1 MGPFSFLSARR
12 FHAVSLRTV
21 IFVDGQNFKS
31 NLQEFSYRSD
41 NPNVRYPEYRLDE
54 KHFDWTRFFLG
65 VVEKFNQATH
75 LDHTLIRAYW
85 YTAETITPF
94 PQARDQWIQ
103 DIITSYSG
111 DFPELSGDRIHD
123 LARGWWER
131 EREFFQNTRSRIFED
146 IQRRTDFL
154 EFQYTG
160 QYVVR
165 PFDVHRIYRGYSNQI
180 VYQGRRVGEKGVDV
194 GIAVDMISKLPSY
207 DAGILI
213 SGDAD
218 YIPAVLHIK
227 NQLKNFYQFSLAKG
241 IPPRIH
247 HLSPWL
253 RGVVDS
259 FQSFN
264 ELELVEQYLDRS
276 SGIPPYI
283 MDSIDARLL
292 ELKGIAGS

>member
-1 MGPFSFLSARR
+1 M
-12 FHAVSLRTV
+12 SLRTV

-31 NLQEFSYRSD
+31 NLQEFSYRSSD
-41 NPNVRYPEYRLDE
+41 ISVRYPLYRLDE
-54 KHFDWTRFFLG
+54 KHFDWTKFFLS
-65 VVEKFNQATH
+65 VVDKFNDATH
-75 LDHTLIRAYW
+75 LDHVLIRAYW

-103 DIITSYSG
+103 KIIDDYGASFS
-111 DFPELSGDRIHD
+111 ELTHEFVST
-123 LARGWWER
+123 LAREWWER
-131 EREFFQNTRSRIFED
+131 ERDIFQNTRSRIFENV
-146 IQRRTDFL
+146 QRQTDFL

-165 PFDVHRIYRGYSNQI
+165 PFDVYRIYRGYSDEI
-180 VYQGRRVGEKGVDV
+180 VYQGKRVGEKGVDV
-194 GIAVDMISKLPSY
+194 GIAVDMISKLQNY

-218 YIPAVLHIK
+218 YIPAVLYIK

-264 ELELVEQYLDRS
+264 ELEFIENYLNR
-276 SGIPPYI
+276 PAVPHYI
-283 MDSIDARLL
+283 LDSIDSRLD
-292 ELKGIAGS
+292 ELRDMRA

>member
-1 MGPFSFLSARR
+1 M
-12 FHAVSLRTV
+12 SLRTV
-21 IFVDGQNFKS
+21 IFVDGQNFKR
-31 NLQEFSYRSD
+31 NLQEFSYRS
-41 NPNVRYPEYRLDE
+41 NNLNARYPEYRLDE
-54 KHFDWTRFFLG
+54 KHFDWTEFFLG

-75 LDHTLIRAYW
+75 LDHILIRAYW

-103 DIITSYSG
+103 DIIAANSD
-111 DFPELSGDRIHD
+111 DFPELTPEYIQN
-123 LARGWWER
+123 LARVWWER
-131 EREFFQNTRSRIFED
+131 ERDFFQITRSQVFES

-165 PFDVHRIYRGYSNQI
+165 PFDVYRIYRDYSSNEI
-180 VYQGRRVGEKGVDV
+180 IYQGRRVGEKGVDV
-194 GIAVDMISKLPSY
+194 GIAVDMISKLLNY

-218 YIPAVLHIK
+218 YIPAVLYIK

-241 IPPRIH
+241 IPPQIH

-264 ELELVEQYLDRS
+264 ELEFIEQYLVRS
-276 SGIPPYI
+276 SGIPSYI
-283 MDSIDARLL
+283 LDSIDSRLL
-292 ELKGIAGS
+292 ELRKMSQS

>member
-1 MGPFSFLSARR
+1 MP
-12 FHAVSLRTV
+12 LRTI
-21 IFVDGQNFKS
+21 IFVDGQNFKR
-31 NLQEFSYRSD
+31 NLQEFSYRSRD
-41 NPNVRYPEYRLDE
+41 PYARYSEYRLDE
-54 KHFDWTRFFLG
+54 KHFDWNEFFLG
-65 VVEKFNQATH
+65 VVEEFNQATH
-75 LDHTLIRAYW
+75 LEHILIRAYW

-94 PQARDQWIQ
+94 PQPRHQWIQ
-103 DIITSYSG
+103 KIIDDHTDS
-111 DFPELSGDRIHD
+111 FPELTHESVST
-123 LARGWWER
+123 LAREWWEG

-165 PFDVHRIYRGYSNQI
+165 PFDVHRIYRGYSNKL
-180 VYQGRRVGEKGVDV
+180 VYQGKRVGEKGVDV

-227 NQLKNFYQFSLAKG
+227 NRLKNFYQFSLAKG
-241 IPPRIH
+241 IPPQIR

-264 ELELVEQYLDRS
+264 ELEFVEQYLDRS

-283 MDSIDARLL
+283 MDSIDARLS
-292 ELKGIAGS
+292 ELRGMAGS

>member
-1 MGPFSFLSARR
+1 MA
-12 FHAVSLRTV
+12 LRTV
-21 IFVDGQNFKS
+21 IFVDGQNFRR
-31 NLQEFSYRSD
+31 NLQEFSYRTN
-41 NPNVRYPEYRLDE
+41 NPYARYPEYRLDE
-54 KHFDWTRFFLG
+54 KHFDWTGFFLG

-75 LDHTLIRAYW
+75 LDHILIRAYW

-94 PQARDQWIQ
+94 PEARDQWIQ
-103 DIITSYSG
+103 DIITANFG
-111 DFPELSGDRIHD
+111 DFPELTPDHVQD
-123 LARGWWER
+123 LARRWWER
-131 EREFFQNTRSRIFED
+131 ERDFFQNTRSQVFES

-160 QYVVR
+160 QYIVR
-165 PFDVHRIYRGYSNQI
+165 PFDVHRIYRDYSNGI
-180 VYQGRRVGEKGVDV
+180 IYQGRRVGEKGVDV
-194 GIAVDMISKLPSY
+194 GIAVDMLSKLPSY

-264 ELELVEQYLDRS
+264 ELEFIERCLDRS
-276 SGIPPYI
+276 SVPQYVL
-283 MDSIDARLL
+283 DSIDLRLA
-292 ELKGIAGS
+292 ELREMQGL